1 MLLRDYAPTVGFGT
15 SGVRAL
21 VEDLTPDVVAAY
33 ARAFV
38 KALRSQDQTVEGCVV
53 GWDLRPSSPAIAAA
67 VCAGL
72 EAEGV
77 TPEIAGPCPTPA
89 LGLRSLETGRPGVAV
104 TGSHIPFDRNGVKFF
119 TPRGE
124 ITKADERAIMRLK
137 SHDLVIETVA
147 LTAAVER
154 WMAAQAEIDT
164 STMTAY
170 RARFTTAFP
179 ADAFSGMRIGVY
191 QHSAV
196 GRDFLTGLLGD
207 LGAEVFPLGRSDSF
221 VPIDTEVVLPRDEA
235 MAAAWAAQHRLDVVV
250 STDGDGDR
258 PWICD
263 ERGLFLRGDVLGVIA
278 ARRLGAE
285 RVATPV
291 SSNTALEKCG
301 AFKKTARTRIGS
313 PFVIEGMELL
323 ARDATGC
330 VVGYEA
336 NGGFLTQTA
345 AQLNGST
352 LSPLPTRDSMLPIL
366 LALTVAKESGAPLS
380 TLAQSLPPRR
390 TASGSIK
397 GILTIDSTLFVSEL
411 NLEPKLLAEF
421 LAFTGSAP
429 ASVNSVDGLRVTL
442 ESGDIVHLRPS
453 GNAPEFRCYVESDTQ
468 LKADA
473 LLSAALEAIG
483 GRFTIHEF

>member
-1 MLLRDYAPTVGFGT
+1 MLLKDYAPAVGFGT

-38 KALRSQDQTVEGCVV
+38 QALRSRDQRVDGCVV
-53 GWDLRPSSPAIAAA
+53 GWDLRPSSPSIAAA

-77 TPEIAGPCPTPA
+77 QPEIAGPCPTPA
-89 LGLRSLETGRPGVAV
+89 LGLRALETGRPGVAV

-119 TPRGE
+119 TARGE
-124 ITKADERAIMRLK
+124 ITKSDERAIMQIDA
-137 SHDLVIETVA
+137 HELVIEPAA
-147 LTAAVER
+147 LAPAVER
-154 WMAAQAEIDT
+154 WMAALAEPDPAA
-164 STMTAY
+164 MAAY
-170 RARFTTAFP
+170 RDRFAAAFP
-179 ADAFSGMRIGVY
+179 ADAFAGLRIGVY

-196 GRDFLTGLLGD
+196 GRDFLTGLLAD
-207 LGAEVFPLGRSDSF
+207 LGAEVFPLGRSDAF
-221 VPIDTEVVLPRDEA
+221 VPIDTEVVLPKDEA
-235 MAAAWAAQHRLDVVV
+235 MAAAWAAEHRLDVVV

-263 ERGLFLRGDVLGVIA
+263 ERGYFLRGDLLGVIA

-285 RVATPV
+285 CVATPV

-313 PFVIEGMELL
+313 PFVIEAMETL
-323 ARDATGC
+323 AQDASGC
-330 VVGYEA
+330 VAGYEA

-345 AQLNGST
+345 AQLNGAT
-352 LSPLPTRDSMLPIL
+352 LSPLPTRDSTLPIL
-366 LALTVAKESGAPLS
+366 LALTIAKESGAPVS
-380 TLAQSLPPRR
+380 ALAQSLPPRR

-397 GILTIDSTLFVSEL
+397 GIPTIDSSLFVSEL
-411 NLEPKLLAEF
+411 NIERKLLVEF

-473 LLSAALEAIG
+473 LLGAALGAIG
-483 GRFTIHEF
+483 ARFTMHGT